1 MGLTETYDMLGVAVR
16 VEVPDDAAGARIGEL
31 LRDAPTTDRPPVH
44 VLRLEQGADGMRTLS
59 QDGEVVRPDM
69 EPPMSVSV
77 LLWAVHQ
84 AAMRTD
90 RFVVLHA
97 GCVALGGRGYLLPG
111 EREVGKSTLVTGLV
125 RDGFSYLS
133 DELGAISLED
143 NLLYP
148 HARPIGLDPGSFPS
162 FQELEPRTTAD
173 FADDRRWHLR
183 ADDVRPG
190 SRSEPVP
197 PAAVVFPRYVP
208 GTEPAIEP
216 VRRPEA
222 LWLLGRSAVNL
233 DVLGRRGFTTLGD
246 IAASIPAYRLT
257 SGSLEDA
264 CRMMRSLDSSDSQG
278 VRLPGEAHR
287 TLWVGEERYGW

>member
-1 MGLTETYDMLGVAVR
+1 MALVETYDMLGVAVR
-16 VEVPDDAAGARIGEL
+16 VEIDDDTAATRIAEL
-31 LRDAPTTDRPPVH
+31 LQDAPRTTETPER
-44 VLRLEQGADGMRTLS
+44 VLRLEQANDGTRALI

-97 GCVALGGRGYLLPG
+97 GAVALEGRGYLLPG

-133 DELGAISLED
+133 DELGVISLD
-143 NLLYP
+143 GRTLHP
-148 HARPIGLDPGSFPS
+148 HSRPIGLDPGAFPW
-162 FQELEPRTTAD
+162 FAELEPKTPPE

-197 PAAVVFPRYVP
+197 LAAVVFPQYVADA
-208 GTEPAIEP
+208 EPRLEP
-216 VRRPEA
+216 IRRPEA
-222 LWLLGRSAVNL
+222 LWLMSRSAVNL
-233 DVLGRRGFTTLGD
+233 DLLGRHGFTTLGD
-246 IAASIPAYRLT
+246 VAASVPVYRMR
-257 SGSLEDA
+257 SGSLDDA
-264 CRMMRSLDSSDSQG
+264 AQMIRSVASSASSG
-278 VRLPGEAHR
+278 ASASRRGPSPA
-287 TLWVGEERYGW
+287 VGG

>member
-1 MGLTETYDMLGVAVR
+1 MALAETYDMLGVAVR
-16 VEVPDDAAGARIGEL
+16 VEVPDPAAAARIGEL
-31 LRDAPTTDRPPVH
+31 LRDAPTTDRHPVH
-44 VLRLEQGADGMRTLS
+44 VLRLEQAPGPDGTRTLI

-77 LLWAVHQ
+77 LLWALHQ

-90 RFVVLHA
+90 RYVVLHA

-143 NLLYP
+143 GLLHP

-162 FQELEPRTTAD
+162 FAELEPRTTPE

-183 ADDVRPG
+183 GDDVRPG
-190 SRSEPVP
+190 SRSKPVP
-197 PAAVVFPRYVP
+197 PAAVVFPQYVP
-208 GTEPAIEP
+208 GADPAMEPA
-216 VRRPEA
+216 RRPEA

-233 DVLGRRGFTTLGD
+233 DILGRRGFTTLGD
-246 IAASIPAYRLT
+246 IAASIPAYRLR

-264 CRMMRSLDSSDSQG
+264 CRMLHLLASGDPPVDPAPPRGASHALG
-278 VRLPGEAHR
+278 G
-287 TLWVGEERYGW
+287 

>member
-1 MGLTETYDMLGVAVR
+1 MLGVAVR
-16 VEVPDDAAGARIGEL
+16 VEVPDDAAAGRIGEL
-31 LRDAPTTDRPPVH
+31 LRDAPTTDRPPLH
-44 VLRLEQGADGMRTLS
+44 VLRLEQAPGPEGTRTLI

-90 RFVVLHA
+90 RYVVLHA
-97 GCVALGGRGYLLPG
+97 GCVALDGRGYLLPG

-143 NLLYP
+143 RLLHP
-148 HARPIGLDPGSFPS
+148 HSRPIGLDPGSFPS
-162 FQELEPRTTAD
+162 FAELEPRTTRE
-173 FADDRRWHLR
+173 FADHRRWHLR

-197 PAAVVFPRYVP
+197 PAAVVFPHYAP
-208 GTEPAIEP
+208 GADPVIEP

-233 DVLGRRGFTTLGD
+233 DILGRRGFTTLGD
-246 IAASIPAYRLT
+246 IATAIPAYRLT
-257 SGSLEDA
+257 SGTLEDA
-264 CRMMRSLDSSDSQG
+264 CRMMRSLGSSDSDG
-278 VRLPGEAHR
+278 GSAPARGASHALG
-287 TLWVGEERYGW
+287 G